1 VLAILSLDSVAAPLI
16 ERLLA
21 EGRLPNLADVQR
33 RGRGIPLTEEL
44 PGAAYPT
51 LYTGRRLADH
61 GLYFPLQWSA
71 ARQSA
76 RPATGLIA
84 AELERHSIFRRV
96 AAHGLRALALDPP
109 ECAPHDVSGGTLVS
123 GVQFRAR
130 VLLAEWSRPARA
142 GRVATAAVGRAP
154 RADEIFGQPTAPY
167 LLGMRRRLLDGP
179 GRLATVAERMLRDTS
194 FDLVWITFAAA
205 HQAGHALWDPSTVR
219 HGLSDEDRGLLR
231 HAVADVYEKVDEA
244 LGRIL
249 ARLPA
254 ASDVLVLSSKGMGA
268 NTARVDLLSGM
279 LDRVLGQGRGGELAP
294 SPSPIWR
301 LRSCLPLSVRSRA
314 AAVLGDRVAYAL
326 AGRLETLGRDW
337 RRTRAFALPCD
348 VQGFVRLNL
357 EGRERRGIVPRA
369 EARALTEEIAEGLL
383 SFEDMGGET
392 DGAPAV
398 SRVETAVSRVGA
410 GERGDELP
418 DLLVHWSRS
427 PSAGIRGVRSP
438 RFGDV
443 PRHGAGIGRSGN
455 HCPGNW
461 MTLRPGR
468 ARLAPGIPE
477 RARLEDVAA
486 TVCSALGV
494 PHADLPGQP
503 LLVLSQ

>member
-1 VLAILSLDSVAAPLI
+1 VLAILSLDSVAAPLV

-21 EGRLPNLADVQR
+21 EGRLPNLAEVQR
-33 RGRGIPLTEEL
+33 RGRSVALTEEL

-76 RPATGLIA
+76 RPAIGLIA

-96 AAHGLRALALDPP
+96 AAHRLRVLALDPP
-109 ECAPHDVSGGTLVS
+109 ECAPHEVRGGAMVS

-130 VLLAEWSRPARA
+130 VLLPEWSRPAPA
-142 GRVATAAVGRAP
+142 GRAAHAAVGRSP
-154 RADEIFGQPTAPY
+154 RADEIFGRPTASY
-167 LLGMRRRLLDGP
+167 LLQMRRRLLDGP
-179 GRLATVAERMLRDTS
+179 ARLAVVAERMLRETS

-205 HQAGHALWDPSTVR
+205 HQAGHALWDPSLVR
-219 HGLSDEDRGLLR
+219 EWLSDDDRGRLR
-231 HAVADVYEKVDEA
+231 RAVADVYEKVDEA

-249 ARLPA
+249 AKLPP
-254 ASDVLVLSSKGMGA
+254 SCDVVVLSSKGMGA

-279 LDRVLGQGRGGELAP
+279 LDRVLGQGGSGATP
-294 SPSPIWR
+294 PAPSPIWR

-314 AAVLGDRVAYAL
+314 AALLGDRMAYGL

-357 EGRERRGIVPRA
+357 AGRERRGTVPGA
-369 EARALTEEIAEGLL
+369 DAHALSEEIAEGLL
-383 SFEDMGGET
+383 SFEDMGGDT

-398 SRVETAVSRVGA
+398 SRVETTVSRVGV
-410 GERGDELP
+410 GERVHELP
-418 DLLVHWSRS
+418 DLLVEWSLS
-427 PSAGIRGVRSP
+427 PAAGVRGVHSR
-438 RFGDV
+438 RFGGV
-443 PRHGAGIGRSGN
+443 PRRGVGIGRSGN

-461 MTLRPGR
+461 MTLLPGR
-468 ARLAPGIPE
+468 GRLAPGLPE

-503 LLVLSQ
+503 LLVP